1 MSDELKPCPFCGS
14 KAILDE
20 TNEYEVFV
28 GCYNCYA
35 HTGLYCYK
43 QDAIDVW
50 NSRVETS
57 PFKKK
62 EINFIIKVLLHD
74 SVAKQTVDIMR
85 INIIRKCQKLI
96 KDSPF
101 ELLSVDKNALDRLLK
116 RGEND

>member
-1 MSDELKPCPFCGS
+1 MSDKLKPCPFCGGH
-14 KAILDE
+14 AIIDGCDDTLWIVICKECNASIGYKE
-20 TNEYEVFV
+20 TEQE
-28 GCYNCYA
+28 
-35 HTGLYCYK
+35 
-43 QDAIDVW
+43 AIEAW

-57 PFKKK
+57 PFKKN
-62 EINFIIKVLLHD
+62 ELEFIIKVLLHD

-101 ELLSVDKNALDRLLK
+101 ELLSVDKIALDRLLK